1 MGAMQQL
8 SGVASLHAE
17 VELAMAAGSG
27 IAAGALRAGMR
38 APLFTLADAG
48 GREVALERLLA
59 AGPVVL
65 HFFRGAWCGYGARSL
80 DEFSEAGRSVA
91 ALGAAA
97 VAIGPGGVSP
107 AARDQ
112 ASPVLDLRD
121 DGMNV
126 ARAYGLAFNLP
137 YSLRAR
143 YQRLGYRPPAVDGGA
158 DDWLV
163 PVPAV
168 YLLNRDGIV
177 VLASVELDYRKRF
190 DAAPLLAALKAIS
203 PKKREHRAQ

>member
-1 MGAMQQL
+1 MSEMQQVN
-8 SGVASLHAE
+8 SVTSLHADA
-17 VELAMAAGSG
+17 ELAMAAASG
-27 IAAGALRAGMR
+27 VAASALRAGAR
-38 APLFTLADAG
+38 APLFMLEDAG
-48 GREVALERLLA
+48 GRQVALERLLE

-65 HFFRGAWCGYGARSL
+65 NFFRGVWCGYGARSL
-80 DEFSEAGRSVA
+80 DEFSDAGQQVA
-91 ALGAAA
+91 ALGATA
-97 VAIGPGGVSP
+97 VAIAPRGLLP
-107 AARDQ
+107 AAHGK

-126 ARAYGLAFNLP
+126 ARTYGLAFNLP

-143 YQRLGYRPPAVDGGA
+143 YQRLGYRPPAVRDGA

-168 YLLNRDGIV
+168 YLLDRDGVV

-190 DAAPLLAALKAIS
+190 DAVPLLAALKAIS
-203 PKKREHRAQ
+203 PKKREHRA